1 VNGVVLSSHAGAL
14 EALRAAVETA
24 VGPQALVVVFV
35 YSFLIAIVLPLPSE
49 VVLFAQL
56 GDNVP
61 RETELGLIML
71 VSGAGKALGSVVA
84 LRLGHEAKQSGPVI
98 RLLERSRFD
107 VVAWSEAK
115 TVQIAREYGFI
126 GLALALCVPGFPD
139 TLSIYGFTVL
149 EEDYLKFGIATFAG
163 SVGRLV
169 VTVIFVGGVAAYL

>member
-1 VNGVVLSSHAGAL
+1 MTSLLLFGHVGF
-14 EALRAAVETA
+14 EQALRTAVETA
-24 VGPQALVVVFV
+24 VGPQALVIVFV

-56 GDNVP
+56 GDGVP
-61 RETELGLIML
+61 RGTELGLIML
-71 VSGAGKALGSVVA
+71 VSGAGKALGSVIA

-107 VVAWSEAK
+107 VVAWSERK
-115 TVQIAREYGFI
+115 TVQIARQYGFI

-149 EEDYLKFGIATFAG
+149 EEDYLRFGLATFAG

-169 VTVIFVGGVAAYL
+169 VTVLFVGGIATYL